1 MNPCVC
7 GFLTDPQKEC
17 TCTPLQIQRYRSKVS
32 GPLLDRIDIQ
42 IEVPGLRYQELA
54 SKEAGEPSSL
64 IRARVNQA
72 RSLQLQRFDK
82 SKIHANAQMGTREI
96 KRYCAVK
103 EDTERLLETAINKLG
118 LSARAYSRV
127 LKVGRTI
134 ADLAGAEDIQAAH
147 IAEAIQYR
155 SLDRRM

>member
-1 MNPCVC
+1 
-7 GFLTDPQKEC
+7 
-17 TCTPLQIQRYRSKVS
+17 
-32 GPLLDRIDIQ
+32 
-42 IEVPGLRYQELA
+42 VPALRYQELA
-54 SKEAGEPSSL
+54 CKDAGESSNV

-72 RSLQLQRFDK
+72 RNIQLQRFDK
-82 SKIHANAQMGTREI
+82 SKIHANAQMGAKEI

-103 EDTERLLETAINKLG
+103 EDADKLLETAINKLG

-134 ADLAGAEDIQAAH
+134 ADLAGSENIDASH
-147 IAEAIQYR
+147 IAETIQYR

>member
-1 MNPCVC
+1 MVRLNAADSAPS
-7 GFLTDPQKEC
+7 LES
-17 TCTPLQIQRYRSKVS
+17 LQPAARSTASIFKS
-32 GPLLDRIDIQ
+32 S
-42 IEVPGLRYQELA
+42 PGLRYQELA
-54 SKEAGEPSSL
+54 SKEAGEPSSI

-72 RSLQLQRFDK
+72 RTLQLQRFDK

-134 ADLAGAEDIQAAH
+134 ADLAGAEDIQASH